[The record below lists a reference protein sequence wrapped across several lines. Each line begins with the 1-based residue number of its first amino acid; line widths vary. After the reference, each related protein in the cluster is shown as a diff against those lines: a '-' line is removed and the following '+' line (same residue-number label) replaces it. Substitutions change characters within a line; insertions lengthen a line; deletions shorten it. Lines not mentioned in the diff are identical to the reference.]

1 VSEASDDRLKR
12 LFAQAP
18 RVEADEGFVVQVAGD
33 VATRRG
39 RLRARRMALVLLFCM
54 AGLGLA
60 FVLAPLALTDSVSGA
75 GGSMLGLP
83 EKLGVA
89 ADSVRSSPAV
99 LYLGIALAAIVLP
112 LAGAAWLSRRA

>member
-1 VSEASDDRLKR
+1 VSQASDDRLKR

-18 RVEADEGFVVQVAGD
+18 LVAADEGFVVQVASE

-39 RLRARRMALVLLFCM
+39 TLRARRMALVLLLCV
-54 AGLGLA
+54 AGVGLA
-60 FVLAPLALTDSVSGA
+60 FLLAPLALTDSVSGV
-75 GGSMLGLP
+75 GGSLLGLP
-83 EKLGVA
+83 DQVGVA
-89 ADSVRSSPAV
+89 ADSVRGSPGV